1 MNCMSFLLTFKND
14 QKTELVAYKESIDG
28 MMIFGSWLFFATVL
42 STSACFFHRSIIIS
56 LSVQGEGFYPNIANH
71 MYVKYIYKSVAVLV
85 LVTQLKRLIISCT
98 RKTIAYPEYVVRR
111 NHYCSAPNLLISS
124 SLKIWISNVIH
135 VYLFRAGTFL

>member
-1 MNCMSFLLTFKND
+1 
-14 QKTELVAYKESIDG
+14 

-98 RKTIAYPEYVVRR
+98 RKTIAYPEYVVSKESLLQRSKFANIIFLENLDFQR
-111 NHYCSAPNLLISS
+111 NTRLPIPCRDFFVNKDCTGRLLENQS
-124 SLKIWISNVIH
+124 V
-135 VYLFRAGTFL
+135 